1 MRFVP
6 ASLSNIVA
14 DAVTYVVRPWR
25 IHGAID
31 EFLGKLVQRID
42 YERSR
47 VEKGFEEERALVTLA
62 MAKQREDTDRD
73 WNDIHMAL
81 ERIEKKVDN
90 NYEVLLRH
98 VTGLTLRVTELEA
111 QKSPD

>member
-47 VEKGFEEERALVTLA
+47 VEQGFEEERALVTLA

-90 NYEVLLRH
+90 SYEAAMYY
-98 VTGLTLRVTELEA
+98 VTGLTLRVAELEA